1 MIWKCEIKNGTAGW
15 TEVELVGKAFETE
28 FRKRFGSLEF
38 RNVRQLDYER
48 NKWVPVEISSAK
60 RRR

>member
-1 MIWKCEIKNGTAGW
+1 VK
-15 TEVELVGKAFETE
+15 LVGKAFETE

-48 NKWVPVEISSAK
+48 NKWVPVEVSSAK